1 MTSGVL
7 SGNGHHVALF
17 LYKEWMNGLRGML
30 MNGMILQKYE
40 LEHFFNLIFNLTIIN
55 SLVCNLK

>member
-1 MTSGVL
+1 
-7 SGNGHHVALF
+7 
-17 LYKEWMNGLRGML
+17 